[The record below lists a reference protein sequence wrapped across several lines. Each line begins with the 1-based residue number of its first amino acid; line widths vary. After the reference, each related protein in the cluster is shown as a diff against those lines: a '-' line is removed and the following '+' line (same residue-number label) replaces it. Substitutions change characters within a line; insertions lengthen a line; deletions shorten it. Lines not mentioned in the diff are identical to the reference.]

1 MDCVLLTAGRE
12 AGGVHQLEEILAVLP
27 RNLRAIISSLPG
39 DMLVCLEEIRVRLN
53 RPLVLVLGGCNR
65 FIDRQGV
72 PVEKCHNPYIVS
84 GEDMDRTLQMVS
96 GSSMYALEEEL
107 KNGFVTIPGGHR
119 VGITG
124 RVVMDG
130 GKIKTV
136 KYIAGINI
144 RVSREVPGAAGP
156 VLPHIIRREEGTV
169 LHTMI
174 FSPPGCGKTTVLR
187 DIIRQISS
195 GIPAMGFRGVN
206 VGLVDERSE
215 LAGCY
220 RGVPTMDVGI
230 NTDVLDG
237 CPKAEGMVMLLRSM
251 APRVIA
257 TDEIGRRDDIY
268 ALEEV
273 LNAGVKVIFTV
284 HGSSI
289 EELFARPALN
299 YLFKLGMVEK
309 YIKLG
314 RSRGVGTVEKVL
326 DRVNIPVPEVVKC
339 LSLREHY

>member
-1 MDCVLLTAGRE
+1 MDCVLLTPGRE
-12 AGGVHQLEEILAVLP
+12 GGGVNKLEEILAVLP
-27 RNLRAIISSLPG
+27 RNLRGIISALPG
-39 DMLVCLEEIRVRLN
+39 DMLGCLEEIRIRRS
-53 RPLVLVLGGCNR
+53 RPLALGLGGSNR
-65 FIDRQGV
+65 LIDSRGV
-72 PVEKCHNPYIVS
+72 PVEKSHAPYIVS
-84 GEDMDRTLQMVS
+84 GEDMDRTLQLVS

-107 KNGFVTIPGGHR
+107 RNGFVTIPGGHR

-136 KYIAGINI
+136 KYISGINI
-144 RVSREVPGAAGP
+144 RVSREVPGAADP
-156 VLPHIIRREEGTV
+156 VLPHIISREQGTV

-195 GIPAMGFRGVN
+195 GIPALGFKGIN

-220 RGVPTMDVGI
+220 RGLPTMDVGV

-237 CPKAEGMVMLLRSM
+237 CPKAEGMVILLRSM
-251 APRVIA
+251 APRLIA
-257 TDEIGRRDDIY
+257 TDEIGKREDIY

-284 HGSSI
+284 HGSSL
-289 EELFARPALN
+289 EELAARPALN

-326 DRVNIPVPEVVKC
+326 DRVNIPLPEVGKC
-339 LSLREHY
+339 SNLREH